1 MAMHPCKS
9 CKEPVSG
16 SAKACPHCGAANP
29 SVTGTQAFLGALLVL
44 GAIVVGVL
52 VYNRLANQPA
62 NDLQTRVGNAFT
74 TPEMREQAAKANRN
88 ERFVAGPFQIRVGET
103 WRQTHGDA
111 IDTNARENK
120 STEGQHLFIAFTIYN
135 LDDAPQSTPDLR
147 LVDASGAVYEPSAV
161 DLAPRL
167 NPSVSENAVASFHA
181 PPWRGY
187 DLKIDDALVV
197 IEEKKNP

>member
-1 MAMHPCKS
+1 MAMHPCKE
-9 CKEPVSG
+9 CKKPVSG

-29 SVTGTQAFLGALLVL
+29 SVTGLQAFGGALLVL

-52 VYNRLANQPA
+52 VYNRLSSQPT
-62 NDLQTRVGNAFT
+62 DPLQERIDSAFT
-74 TPEMREQAAKANRN
+74 TPEMREQAAKARLN
-88 ERFVAGPFQIRVGET
+88 ERFMAGPFQVRVGEV
-103 WRQTHGDA
+103 WRQPQGDA
-111 IDTNARENK
+111 IDASARENK
-120 STEGQHLFIAFTIYN
+120 STEGQHLFVAFTIYN
-135 LDDAPQSTPDLR
+135 FDDAPRNTPDLR
-147 LVDASGAVYEPSAV
+147 LVDANGAVYEPSAV

-167 NPSVSENAVASFHA
+167 NPSVSEKGVASFNA